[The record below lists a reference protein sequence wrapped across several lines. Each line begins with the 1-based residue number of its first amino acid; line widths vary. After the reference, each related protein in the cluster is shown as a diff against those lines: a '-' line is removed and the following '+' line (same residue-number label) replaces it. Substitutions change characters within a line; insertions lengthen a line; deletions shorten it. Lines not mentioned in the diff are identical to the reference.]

1 VILVPIVIFIVV
13 YRYLRGIEKMT
24 GRKFGSSGSY
34 RDKNVPDDDEI
45 NSVEFFD
52 IDE

>member
-1 VILVPIVIFIVV
+1 MILVPVVIFIVV
-13 YRYLRGIEKMT
+13 YRYLHGIEKIT

-34 RDKNVPDDDEI
+34 RDKNVPDDEI
-45 NSVEFFD
+45 NSAEFFD

>member
-1 VILVPIVIFIVV
+1 MKVLIFIIICVFVLIFIVI
-13 YRYLRGIEKMT
+13 YRKHDSFSSYIEE
-24 GRKFGSSGSY
+24 GE
-34 RDKNVPDDDEI
+34 PDDDEI

>member
-1 VILVPIVIFIVV
+1 MILVPVVIFIAV
-13 YRYLRGIEKMT
+13 YRILRGIEKTT
-24 GRKFGSSGSY
+24 GRKFGSSGSF
-34 RDKNVPDDDEI
+34 RDKSVPDDDEI